1 MSSLQLTRGWP
12 IRYRKLTADGDYS
25 FGSGQLDFYRDVPE
39 AVAQAAKT
47 RLLLWVGEWFL
58 DITEGTQYMLGILG
72 KHSKTTADNTIQD
85 RVQKTEGVVNIESYT
100 SEVNPETRK
109 IAASMV
115 LNTIYGPTKAE
126 IENYSN
132 Y

>member
-1 MSSLQLTRGWP
+1 M
-12 IRYRKLTADGDYS
+12 RYRKLTVDGDYS

-72 KHSKTTADNTIQD
+72 KHAKTTADSTIQD
-85 RVQKTEGVVNIESYT
+85 RVQKTQGMVNIESYE
-100 SEVNPETRK
+100 SVVNPDTRA
-109 IAASMV
+109 ISAEMTI
-115 LNTIYGPTKAE
+115 NTIYGPTRAQ